1 MQVLSKC
8 SFGLGQGWTD
18 IRLSLSA
25 VGGISG
31 PECSRSPS
39 SLPRQQSAMP
49 SIPPGIRYIS
59 KHLPRL
65 LSPALLTYASIHVL
79 QAFDIQL
86 PFPSWIACLLSGPLV
101 LTLIV
106 QRRDWLDAR
115 AAAKNGATMGPVLPG
130 WIGGVQMFF
139 VKMIDMYPAEGMSI
153 VLAKDAYTTRVRLL
167 FQNRTITAD
176 PHNIKTVLA
185 TEFNS
190 FEKGSEFQEVLG
202 PLLGTGVFAA
212 DGDMWKFHRAMTRP
226 FFHRE
231 RISDFE
237 LFDHH
242 AENAIGQF
250 KARLREGHPADF
262 QVMLPLHWART
273 RTASGLT
280 PAQDMVSRFTMDA
293 ATTFLFGTNVN
304 TLEAGLPYPFY
315 APAAEPAA
323 AGKSHP
329 SSAFAA
335 AFQQAQIIASARNR
349 LGEHWPLQEFWVDT
363 MEEPMS
369 VVRAYLD
376 PILREAI
383 EKKRR
388 SGSFEKADV
397 NGDREVQEGE
407 TLLEHL
413 VNYTEDHT
421 ILRDEILNITTAG
434 RDTTACLLTFTV
446 YMLAEHPEVLSKLRQ
461 EIMDSVGSTR
471 APTFDDFR
479 TMKYLRAVLNETLR
493 LYPPVP
499 FNVRTACRPALFRSS
514 PDGPPIHVPI
524 GTRVVF
530 TPIVMHR
537 RKDLWGPDALKFD
550 PARFLDERVHKYLTP
565 NPFIFLPFNAG
576 PRICLGQ
583 QVGHLSVSGKDVPGT
598 EKYSPQFAY
607 HEASFFLVRLLQSF
621 SEISL
626 APAAQP
632 PATRPPA
639 SWKTDDESGW
649 KKEEKIWPRSHLTLY
664 VNGGLWV
671 TMREAEADKA
681 AAGTSGSS

>member
-185 TEFNS
+185 TDFNS

-262 QVMLPLHWART
+262 
-273 RTASGLT
+273 
-280 PAQDMVSRFTMDA
+280 QDMVSRFTMDA

-434 RDTTACLLTFTV
+434 RDTVRISTFSAFPPALTLPIDRVPSDIHGV
-446 YMLAEHPEVLSKLRQ
+446 Y
-461 EIMDSVGSTR
+461 
-471 APTFDDFR
+471 
-479 TMKYLRAVLNETLR
+479 
-493 LYPPVP
+493 
-499 FNVRTACRPALFRSS
+499 ACRASRGAFQVAPGDYGQRRPDPSPDLRRLPQHEIPPRGSERDFATISTGSFQRPNCPQTCPVQIESRWPPDSRANWNEGCFHPYRDAPPKGSLGSRCLEIRSS
-514 PDGPPIHVPI
+514 PV
-524 GTRVVF
+524 
-530 TPIVMHR
+530 
-537 RKDLWGPDALKFD
+537 
-550 PARFLDERVHKYLTP
+550 
-565 NPFIFLPFNAG
+565 
-576 PRICLGQ
+576 LG
-583 QVGHLSVSGKDVPGT
+583 
-598 EKYSPQFAY
+598 
-607 HEASFFLVRLLQSF
+607 
-621 SEISL
+621 
-626 APAAQP
+626 
-632 PATRPPA
+632 
-639 SWKTDDESGW
+639 
-649 KKEEKIWPRSHLTLY
+649 
-664 VNGGLWV
+664 
-671 TMREAEADKA
+671 
-681 AAGTSGSS
+681 